1 MEEMFEVTEY
11 SMELLK
17 DPFGILTGQRYE
29 FVLDLNIDE
38 EDELYSA
45 EGISLR
51 VIYVVDGEQSRIAK
65 YEFLKRTSNQ
75 YVDFELEEDEHA
87 WVEAYCK
94 ECLEN
99 PGVEQQQ

>member
-1 MEEMFEVTEY
+1 MFEVTEY
-11 SMELLK
+11 SVEVMK

-29 FVLDLNIDE
+29 FMLDLDIDE
-38 EDELYSA
+38 EDELYSQ

-65 YEFLKRTSNQ
+65 YEFLTRSSNS

-87 WVEAYCK
+87 WVLAYCK
-94 ECLEN
+94 ECLES
-99 PGVEQQQ
+99 PGQEQQKQ

>member
-1 MEEMFEVTEY
+1 MFEVTEY

-45 EGISLR
+45 
-51 VIYVVDGEQSRIAK
+51 
-65 YEFLKRTSNQ
+65 
-75 YVDFELEEDEHA
+75 
-87 WVEAYCK
+87 
-94 ECLEN
+94 
-99 PGVEQQQ
+99 